1 MAVLNMREIHFPEK
15 DKPLREDVRVLGAL
29 VGEMLAEQEGAGFLQ
44 QVEAVRRTAIQRRE
58 NKPGAA
64 DSLDAL
70 LTGMDVSMAGRLI
83 RAFTTYFQVVN
94 LAEKVHRIRRRRDYL
109 RRGEK
114 AQPGGLLAVMQELKS
129 QPFEE
134 VMRELRGLSI
144 EPVMTAHPTESTRRT
159 LLEKEQM
166 ILRRL
171 VQRLDPSRTPEEEAA
186 ALERIR
192 AAVTSNWQT
201 EMYPEQRLSVKNE
214 MEHVLFYLTDV
225 LYRVVPP
232 FYENLQQALVSSW
245 RNVPERSLPVL
256 LHFGSWVGGDM
267 DGNPNVDAKTIRRSL
282 EYHRREII
290 KKYLPEMH
298 SLSRFLSQSLTE
310 VRVSDEVLAQLKH
323 YTEMLPEESKEIG
336 QRIRNMPYRC
346 LLKLMMARMQRVL
359 SGSEGAYRNT
369 GEFRADLELIRQ
381 SMQMNKGR
389 HAGIFALNRLQI
401 REKTFGFHLAT
412 LDIRQDSLVHRQV
425 IAKILGDDTWMTQ
438 DAETRANRLS
448 GLIRSGQLPSLPADE
463 TVRKTI
469 GVFHSIGWGHQHFG
483 RRALGP
489 YIISMTQDADDVL
502 SVLFLARM
510 AGLVDADNNVPLDVA
525 PLLETVDD
533 LKHGE
538 AILEHLFTDPAYQAH
553 LAAREKRQII
563 MVGYSDSNKDGGLI
577 SARWALATAQKQ
589 LAMICEKHS
598 VNHGFFHGRGGTVS
612 RGGGNVAGGILGAP
626 AGTVNGFLR
635 VTEQGEVINQKY
647 GNRALAERN
656 LELATAAT
664 LKSGLVVVPAPEQK
678 WQQVMNLMAE
688 SSRQTYRQLVYE
700 HPQFVDYFRHAT
712 PIDVIERMG
721 IGSRPA
727 SRRSGGGVENLRA
740 IPWVFSWAQCRIGLP
755 ATYGM
760 GSALKVAMDEFG
772 IEALRAM
779 NGNWLFFSSML
790 SDVEMAL
797 AKSDLDIGRHYQPLA
812 PAASQHIFDL
822 IDTELRLA
830 GSLILDIKEQDNLLD
845 KEPTL
850 QRSIRLRNPYVDPM
864 SLLQVDLLKRWR
876 EGECRDNALL
886 EALLVTVNGIARGIQ
901 NTG

>member
-1 MAVLNMREIHFPEK
+1 MREIHFPEK
-15 DKPLREDVRVLGAL
+15 DQPLRDDVSVLATL
-29 VGEMLAEQEGAGFLQ
+29 VGEMLAEQQGPQFLQ
-44 QVEAVRRTAIQRRE
+44 QVEAVRLTAIGRRE
-58 NKPGAA
+58 GKIDTAA
-64 DSLDAL
+64 ELDAL
-70 LTGMDVSMAGRLI
+70 LGGMDTADAGRLV

-94 LAEKVHRIRRRRDYL
+94 LAEKVHRIRRRKDYL

-114 AQPGGLLAVMQELKS
+114 AQPGGLLAVMQELKPCS
-129 QPFEE
+129 LDE
-134 VMRELRGLSI
+134 VMEVLNVLII

-171 VQRLDPSRTPEEEAA
+171 VSRLDPSRTPEEEFA

-201 EMYPEQRLSVKNE
+201 EMYPEQRLTVRNE

-232 FYENLQQALVSSW
+232 FYENLRQALESNW
-245 RNVPERSLPVL
+245 EGAQEQSLPAL
-256 LHFGSWVGGDM
+256 LRFGSWVGGDM
-267 DGNPNVDAKTIRRSL
+267 DGNPNVDADTIRRSL

-290 KKYLPEMH
+290 KKYLPEMA

-310 VRVSDEVLAQLKH
+310 VDVSQAVLSQLENYQELLPDEAGK
-323 YTEMLPEESKEIG
+323 IG

-346 LLKLMMARMQRVL
+346 LLKLMMVRLQRVL
-359 SGSEGAYRNT
+359 DNSVGAYRNSQ
-369 GEFRADLELIRQ
+369 EFQADLELIHQ
-381 SMQMNKGR
+381 SMKMNKGQ
-389 HAGIFALNRLQI
+389 HAGIFALSRLQI

-425 IAKILGDDTWMTQ
+425 VARILADDAWVDL
-438 DAETRANRLS
+438 DAGIRADRLTKLLLS
-448 GLIRSGQLPSLPADE
+448 DELPKLPDDE
-463 TVRKTI
+463 FVAKTI
-469 GVFHSIGWGHQHFG
+469 EVFRSVAWGHEHFG
-483 RRALGP
+483 RRAVGP

-502 SVLFLARM
+502 SVLLLARM
-510 AGLVDADNNVPLDVA
+510 AGLLDADGNVPLDVA

-533 LKHGE
+533 LQHGE
-538 AILEHLFTDPAYQAH
+538 VILERLFTDPAYQAH
-553 LAAREKRQII
+553 LSARNQRQII

-577 SARWALATAQKQ
+577 SARWALATAQTQ
-589 LAMICEKHS
+589 LAEVAVKYA
-598 VNHGFFHGRGGTVS
+598 VRPGFFHGRGGTVS
-612 RGGGNVAGGILGAP
+612 RGGGNFVDGILGAP
-626 AGTVNGFLR
+626 ANTVNGFLR

-664 LKSGLVVVPAPEQK
+664 LKSSLTEASVPEAQ
-678 WQQVMNLMAE
+678 WQQVMTFMARI
-688 SSRQTYRQLVYE
+688 SKQSYRQLVYE

-727 SRRSGGGVENLRA
+727 SRRSGQGVESLRA
-740 IPWVFSWAQCRIGLP
+740 IPWVFSWAQTRISLP
-755 ATYGM
+755 AAYGM
-760 GSALKVAMDEFG
+760 GTALAGAIEKYGLDTLQAMTKG
-772 IEALRAM
+772 
-779 NGNWLFFSSML
+779 WLFFGSML

-797 AKSDLDIGRHYQPLA
+797 AKSDLEIGRQYRVLA
-812 PAASQHIFDL
+812 PEPSQGIFKV
-822 IDTELRLA
+822 INTELMLA
-830 GSLILDIKEQDNLLD
+830 RSMILRIKEQEALLD
-845 KEPTL
+845 GEPAL

-876 EGECRDNALL
+876 AGGRRDDELL

>member
-1 MAVLNMREIHFPEK
+1 MREINFPEK

-29 VGEMLAEQEGAGFLQ
+29 VGEMLAEQESPEFLS
-44 QVEAVRRTAIQRRE
+44 QVEAVRRTAIERRE
-58 NKPGAA
+58 DKAGAA
-64 DSLDAL
+64 QSLDDL
-70 LTGMDVSMAGRLI
+70 LIGMDVAVAGRLV

-114 AQPGGLLAVMQELKS
+114 AQPGGLLAVMRELKS
-129 QPFEE
+129 HSLLE
-134 VMRELRGLSI
+134 VMGELKRLKI

-171 VQRLDPSRTPEEEAA
+171 VERLDPSRTPEEEAA

-201 EMYPEQRLSVKNE
+201 EMYPEQKLSVKNE

-232 FYENLQQALVSSW
+232 FYENLYQALDSNW
-245 RNVPERSLPVL
+245 KDVPDRSIPSL

-267 DGNPNVDAKTIRRSL
+267 DGNPNVDAHTIRQSL

-298 SLSRFLSQSLTE
+298 ALSRFLSQSLTE
-310 VRVSDEVLAQLKH
+310 IEVSREVQEKLQA
-323 YTEMLPEESKEIG
+323 YVEMLPDEADKIG
-336 QRIRNMPYRC
+336 KRIRNMPYRC
-346 LLKLMMARMQRVL
+346 LLKLMMSRMQRVL
-359 SGSEGAYRNT
+359 NGSAGAYRNS

-381 SMQMNKGR
+381 SMQINKGQ

-401 REKTFGFHLAT
+401 RERAFGFHLAT

-425 IAKILGDDTWMTQ
+425 IAKILKDDTWM
-438 DAETRANRLS
+438 DLDEGIRASRLS
-448 GLIRSGQLPSLPADE
+448 TLILSGQMPALPQDE
-463 TVRKTI
+463 GVAKTL
-469 GVFHSIGWGHQHFG
+469 GVFQSIAWGHEHFG

-489 YIISMTQDADDVL
+489 YIISMTQGADDVL

-510 AGLVDADNNVPLDVA
+510 AGLVKDDNNVPLDVT
-525 PLLETVDD
+525 PLLETVTD
-533 LKHGE
+533 LQNGE
-538 AILEHLFTDPAYQAH
+538 VILERLFTDPAYLAH
-553 LAAREKRQII
+553 LAARDQRQII
-563 MVGYSDSNKDGGLI
+563 MVGYSDSNKDGGLV
-577 SARWALATAQKQ
+577 SARWALATAQTQ
-589 LAMICEKHS
+589 LARICEKHS

-656 LELATAAT
+656 LELATAAS
-664 LKSGLVVVPAPEQK
+664 LKSSLSATPAPAALWK
-678 WQQVMNLMAE
+678 QVMTLMAE
-688 SSRQTYRQLVYE
+688 SSRLTYRQLVYG

-727 SRRSGGGVENLRA
+727 SRRSGAGVENLRA
-740 IPWVFSWAQCRIGLP
+740 IPWVFSWAQTRIGLP
-755 ATYGM
+755 AAYGVGM
-760 GSALKVAMDEFG
+760 ALSKAKDEFG
-772 IEALRAM
+772 IDTLQAM
-779 NGNWLFFSSML
+779 NKDWLFFSSML

-797 AKSDLDIGRHYQPLA
+797 AKSDIDIGRHYRLLA
-812 PAASQHIFDL
+812 PAPSRVIFDL
-822 IDTELRLA
+822 IETELNLA
-830 GSLILDIKEQDNLLD
+830 RSLILSVKGQEELLD
-845 KEPTL
+845 HEPTL

-876 EGECRDNALL
+876 DGERQDDTLL